1 VENLATNSKEAQ
13 DRAEASFK
21 KKELQ
26 ARDASKAMAE
36 YEAGLRAE
44 REKTVR
50 LRLLREAK
58 EAADA
63 AAKAAGK
70 PVAKPAPKPITGV
83 EAAEAAATK
92 SKAPA
97 KKASDTAK
105 KPAKK
110 RVLASAKAE

>member
-1 VENLATNSKEAQ
+1 MATNSKEAQ

-36 YEAGLRAE
+36 YEAGLRSE

-58 EAADA
+58 EAAEA
-63 AAKAAGK
+63 AAKPAGK
-70 PVAKPAPKPITGV
+70 PAAKTVVKVAPAADVEAKAATAPK
-83 EAAEAAATK
+83 A
-92 SKAPA
+92 KAPA
-97 KKASDTAK
+97 KKATDPAK

-110 RVLASAKAE
+110 RALAAARAE